1 MQELQ
6 HSDGVEIEDF
16 SCMVS
21 QDCGASKGCLV
32 RGRQKW
38 SGASHMSTAKIVNQI
53 YIYEDSGSECSLLE
67 IQNNAQSS
75 DMHGSMAF

>member
-1 MQELQ
+1 
-6 HSDGVEIEDF
+6 
-16 SCMVS
+16 
-21 QDCGASKGCLV
+21 
-32 RGRQKW
+32 
-38 SGASHMSTAKIVNQI
+38 MSTAKIVNHI